1 MKHRT
6 VLLAAALAGGL
17 LVGCHSG
24 DDELAPDRPPVAF
37 EGKPEPQYAATWKT
51 QDNRSVYQIA
61 ADGTYKVD
69 TKVSV
74 KGQAPFNSHLE
85 GEWKV
90 NGAQMLFKDKNG
102 AVTPYAMDQKGNT
115 LTLTLTGAMKNK
127 TVLLK
132 Q

>member
-1 MKHRT
+1 
-6 VLLAAALAGGL
+6 VAGLAG
-17 LVGCHSG
+17 CNS
-24 DDELAPDRPPVAF
+24 DEDGIEPEKPPVAF

-51 QDNRSVYQIA
+51 QDDRSVYQIA
-61 ADGTYKVD
+61 PDGTYKVD
-69 TKVSV
+69 TKISV
-74 KGQAPFNSHLE
+74 KGRDPFNSHLE

-90 NGAQMLFKDKNG
+90 NGSQMLFRDKNG
-102 AVTPYAMDQKGNT
+102 AVTPYNMESKGNT